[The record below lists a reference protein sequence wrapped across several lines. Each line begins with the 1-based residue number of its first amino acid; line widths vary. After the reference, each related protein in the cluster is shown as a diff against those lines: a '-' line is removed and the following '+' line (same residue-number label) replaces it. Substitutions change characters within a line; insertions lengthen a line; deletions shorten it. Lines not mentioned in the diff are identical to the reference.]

1 VAATLVRVE
10 RALNRVTRP
19 ALRISLG
26 VVFVWF
32 GALKVFGDSPVAELV
47 HATLPWADRGV
58 LVPALG
64 WVEIVL
70 GAALLVGRPIRLA
83 LTAVAVHLAGTF
95 LVFVQAP
102 SLVLTDGNP
111 LLLNGNG
118 EFVVK
123 NLVLGCAALVLLSP
137 SGQGGGTDW
146 ANRKKSSGS

>member
-1 VAATLVRVE
+1 MVAQRVE
-10 RALNRVTRP
+10 QALNRGTRP

-47 HATLPWADRGV
+47 SATVPWADRGF

-83 LTAVAVHLAGTF
+83 LIAVAAHLAGTF

-118 EFVVK
+118 EFVLK
-123 NLVLGCAALVLLSP
+123 NLVLVCAALALLPLSTQD
-137 SGQGGGTDW
+137 SGGTDW